1 MRKPN
6 PPNLPNPFVPVLVLL
21 AVAALSLLVP
31 GASAADSDRQIK
43 ASWPAG
49 EFDVVRFDISVAEL
63 EVTAGSGDKIVIEVL
78 AKCKHKRRDC
88 EEALEDLELLDRT
101 RGKVLTIDLEGFPK
115 WGKGRIE
122 VEVFLEIPAD
132 LDFDLD
138 MGVGEVKIEGLRGNL
153 DLDLGVG
160 ELTIDTEP
168 DHLRSISLDVGV
180 GDAQIYGGAR
190 RVEGRRSFL
199 IGSEVYW
206 AEGKGG
212 KRIKVD
218 VGVGEV
224 TVRLD

>member
-6 PPNLPNPFVPVLVLL
+6 LPKPPKPLVSALLLL

-31 GASAADSDRQIK
+31 GASAADSERQIN
-43 ASWPAG
+43 ASWSAA

-63 EVTAGSGDKIVIEVL
+63 EVTAGSGDKIVVEIL
-78 AKCKHKRRDC
+78 ARCRRGERRC
-88 EEALEDLELLDRT
+88 EQALEDLELLDRT
-101 RGKVLTIDLEGFPK
+101 RGKALTIEFEGYRK

-122 VEVFLEIPAD
+122 VEAFLTIPAD

-138 MGVGEVKIEGLRGNL
+138 MGVGEVNIEGLRGNL

-168 DHLRSISLDVGV
+168 DHLLSISLDVGV
-180 GDAQIYGGAR
+180 GDAQIYSNAKR
-190 RVEGRRSFL
+190 LEGRRSFL

-206 AEGKGG
+206 AEGKGD